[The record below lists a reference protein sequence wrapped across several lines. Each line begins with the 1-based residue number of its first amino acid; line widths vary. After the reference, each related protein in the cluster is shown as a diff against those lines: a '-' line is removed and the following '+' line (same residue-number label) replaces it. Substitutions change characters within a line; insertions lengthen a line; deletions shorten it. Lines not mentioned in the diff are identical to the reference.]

1 MWDIGCRSI
10 AIKFVFLLD
19 SVADLA
25 RVEFS
30 DMRAKRMAIERGQMR
45 TARYHPLPA
54 RIMGCGPTAPSIPG
68 RSRVRV
74 TLPA

>member
-10 AIKFVFLLD
+10 AIEFVFLLG

-25 RVEFS
+25 RVKFS
-30 DMRAKRMAIERGQMR
+30 DMRAKRMAIKRSPMR
-45 TARYHPLPA
+45 TARYHPSPA
-54 RIMGCGPTAPSIPG
+54 RIMDCGPTAPSIAG

-74 TLPA
+74 ELCA